1 MKLEDALFNW
11 LQISLVAK
19 ARPDDQA
26 AKETERFFIEI
37 LEEDHDISD
46 VKLEKND
53 DAKYSIH
60 YIQAGDSQF
69 IRFDKTAADQLLADI
84 QAEPKYNQQ

>member
-11 LQISLVAK
+11 LQISLVAE

-37 LEEDHDISD
+37 LEEDHQVSHVTLD
-46 VKLEKND
+46 KNE
-53 DAKYSIH
+53 DAKYLIH
-60 YIQAGDSQF
+60 YIHAGDSKV
-69 IRFDKTAADQLLADI
+69 IRFDKVAADQLLADI